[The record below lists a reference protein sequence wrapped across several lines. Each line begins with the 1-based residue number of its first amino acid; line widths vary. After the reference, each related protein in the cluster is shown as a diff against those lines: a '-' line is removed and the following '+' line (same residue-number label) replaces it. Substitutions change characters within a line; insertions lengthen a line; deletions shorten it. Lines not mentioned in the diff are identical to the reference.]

1 MSRDSQENRPEN
13 DRPEEEKETTESS
26 SEQESR
32 DDTNAE
38 DVPLEPSKIPEE
50 RPAPIEKAVAEHREE
65 LPAPPKVAGEAELD
79 SRRLNRRVLLVLVV
93 TFALMLI
100 PMIRLFVVPIV
111 LATTFA
117 TLFYPLYEGILKR
130 FKNHRAMSSLV
141 TCVVL
146 VTGLLIPAYVLIHLV
161 TLQTIDLY
169 HTAEPKVKEI
179 VREGEEGIL
188 GRLDGIP
195 LVRRISISPENIQE
209 VIQEGIRNLGRLGT
223 TIVNKTSAGVLG
235 LVGNLGITL
244 FAMFYFFMDGEQLVS
259 RLRYLSPLRRD
270 YEEML
275 LSRFLLVSRA
285 TVKGTVVIGLIQ
297 GTLGGLSLLI
307 FGLETWLI
315 WGFVMV
321 VLSVIPLVGAWL
333 VLIPAGVIQ
342 LVLGNLWQG
351 IGILVVSTIVI
362 SNIDNLL
369 RPRLVG
375 SGSKLHDLLVFFSTL
390 GGIAVFGIMGFIIG
404 PVVAALFVT
413 IIEIYGLEYQKE
425 LTAPYTSSNKG

>member
-1 MSRDSQENRPEN
+1 MSENSRENQPDNKRPSDDEEN
-13 DRPEEEKETTESS
+13 VKSLEDNKPRN
-26 SEQESR
+26 
-32 DDTNAE
+32 DDTEEN
-38 DVPLEPSKIPEE
+38 PRTKPTEPPEQ
-50 RPAPIEKAVAEHREE
+50 RPAPVETAVAEHREQ
-65 LPAPPKVAGEAELD
+65 LPEPPKVTSEAELN
-79 SRRLNRRVLLVLVV
+79 SRRLNRRVLLALVV
-93 TFALMLI
+93 AFALMLV
-100 PMIRLFVVPIV
+100 PMMRLFLVPIV

-117 TLFYPLYEGILKR
+117 TLFYPLYAGVLKR
-130 FKNHRAMSSLV
+130 VKNHRAVSSLI

-188 GRLDGIP
+188 GRLDNIP
-195 LVRRISISPENIQE
+195 LVRRITFSSENIQD

-259 RLRYLSPLRRD
+259 RIRYLSPLRRD

-275 LSRFLLVSRA
+275 LSRFLLISRA

-307 FGLETWLI
+307 FGVETWLI

-321 VLSVIPLVGAWL
+321 VLSIIPLVGAWL

-342 LVLGNLWQG
+342 ILVGDVWQG
-351 IGILVVSTIVI
+351 IGILVVSTVVI

-375 SGSKLHDLLVFFSTL
+375 RGSKLHDLLIFFSTL

-404 PVVAALFVT
+404 PVIAALFVT
-413 IIEIYGLEYQKE
+413 IIEIYGLEYQRE
-425 LTAPYTSSNKG
+425 LTAPYTNSKA

>member
-1 MSRDSQENRPEN
+1 MTKNSQDNRPEGE
-13 DRPEEEKETTESS
+13 RPEEEKNGSEGPVESD
-26 SEQESR
+26 SR
-32 DDTNAE
+32 AEKHEPDTSAE
-38 DVPLEPSKIPEE
+38 PGQTPEV
-50 RPAPIEKAVAEHREE
+50 RPAPVEKAMAERREE
-65 LPAPPKVAGEAELD
+65 LPSPPKVTSETELN
-79 SRRLNRRVLLVLVV
+79 SRRLNRRVLLALVIA
-93 TFALMLI
+93 FALMLV

-117 TLFYPLYEGILKR
+117 TLFYPLYEAILKR
-130 FKNHRAMSSLV
+130 LKMHRATSSLV
-141 TCVVL
+141 TCVIL
-146 VTGLLIPAYVLIHLV
+146 VTGLLIPSYFLVHLV

-169 HTAEPKVKEI
+169 QTAEPKVKEI

-188 GRLDGIP
+188 GRLDEIP
-195 LVRRISISPENIQE
+195 LVRRITFSPENIQE
-209 VIQEGIRNLGRLGT
+209 FIQEGIRNLGRLGT

-244 FAMFYFFMDGEQLVS
+244 FSMFYFFMDGEQLIS

-275 LSRFLLVSRA
+275 LSRFLLISRA
-285 TVKGTVVIGLIQ
+285 TIKGTVVIGLVQ

-307 FGLETWLI
+307 FGIETWLI

-321 VLSVIPLVGAWL
+321 VLSIIPLVGAWL

-342 LVLGNLWQG
+342 LILGNLWEG
-351 IGILVVSTIVI
+351 IGILVVSTVLI
-362 SNIDNLL
+362 SNIDNVL

-375 SGSKLHDLLVFFSTL
+375 RGSKLHDLLIFFSTL

-404 PVVAALFVT
+404 PVIAALFVT
-413 IIEIYGLEYQKE
+413 IIEIYGLEYQRE
-425 LTAPYTSSNKG
+425 LTSPYTSSKG